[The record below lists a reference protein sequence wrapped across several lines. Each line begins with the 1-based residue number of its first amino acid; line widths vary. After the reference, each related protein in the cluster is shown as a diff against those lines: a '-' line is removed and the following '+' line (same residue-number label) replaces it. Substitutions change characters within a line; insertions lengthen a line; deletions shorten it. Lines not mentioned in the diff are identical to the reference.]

1 VHAGDDVTMGQP
13 IGAVGESG
21 LATAPH
27 LHFEVWVKGTAVDPV
42 KFVAATRLATP
53 LATVH

>member
-1 VHAGDDVTMGQP
+1 MGQE
-13 IGAVGESG
+13 IAKVGESG

-53 LATVH
+53 VATVH